1 MKAMILAAGRGS
13 RMKALTDETPKPLLE
28 VNQKSLIEHQIIKLR
43 DAGFYEIVI
52 NVAYLGQKII
62 DHLKFGDHLGVN
74 IQYSYEG
81 DEGLETGGGIRRAL
95 SLLTDEFIVVNAD
108 VMTDFSYKSLLN
120 VDLQDSLAYLIL
132 VKNPPH
138 NLNGDFGLSLRTVQ
152 LNANGLNESYTFSG
166 IGLYSKKLFSIYHSG
181 ETFSL
186 LSVLKPAIELQ
197 KILGSVYTDS
207 WDDIGTPER
216 LQGIRRA

>member
-13 RMKALTDETPKPLLE
+13 RMKALTNETPKPLLE

-62 DHLKFGDHLGVN
+62 DHLQFGDHLGVN

-108 VMTDFSYKSLLN
+108 VMTDFSYKALLN
-120 VDLQDSLAYLIL
+120 VELNDSLAYLIL
-132 VKNPPH
+132 VKNPVH

-166 IGLYSKKLFSIYHSG
+166 IGLYSKELFSSYHSG

-186 LSVLKPAIELQ
+186 LSVLKPAIEFQ
-197 KILGSVYTDS
+197 KVLGSVYTDS

>member
-1 MKAMILAAGRGS
+1 
-13 RMKALTDETPKPLLE
+13 MKALTDETPKPLLE